1 MARTTISLTCG
12 GSTVTSRIPDP
23 ADPFEEE
30 GLASEE
36 PGLPGKRITG
46 DPQDDMMV
54 PGDRSVGVDEFGT
67 TAEEEAEGEP
77 LDLRLSREE
86 PELDPADAAD
96 ESEDSDSPYPTDPE
110 ERVGRIVE
118 SDEGASPD
126 VEDTAVAHDVGTD
139 QGGFSAEERA
149 MHIEPG
155 P

>member
-1 MARTTISLTCG
+1 
-12 GSTVTSRIPDP
+12 VTSRIPDP
-23 ADPFEEE
+23 SDPFEDA

-54 PGDRSVGVDEFGT
+54 PGDSPVGVDEFGT
-67 TAEEEAEGEP
+67 TAEQEAEGEP

-86 PELDPADAAD
+86 PELGQSPDAD
-96 ESEDSDSPYPTDPE
+96 ESEDSDSPYPSDAE

-118 SDEGASPD
+118 TDEGASPD
-126 VEDTAVAHDVGTD
+126 EEDTAVAHDVGTD

-149 MHIEPG
+149 MHVEPG